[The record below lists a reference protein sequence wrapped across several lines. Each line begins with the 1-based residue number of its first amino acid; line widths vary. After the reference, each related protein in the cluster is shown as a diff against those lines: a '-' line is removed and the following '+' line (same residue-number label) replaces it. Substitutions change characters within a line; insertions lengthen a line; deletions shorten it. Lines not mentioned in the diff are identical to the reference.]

1 MWSTWLNMTAAMPAE
16 KGHVPMSRS
25 PEIELL
31 LCCARRV
38 LAIEYQEKLRA
49 LLAGGLNWERVQ
61 GLARRHR
68 LTHLLFHHLNQSAA
82 DLVPGSVLQS
92 LREAFNRNARR
103 SLLLSAEL
111 REVHALFADAGIAAL
126 AYKGPVLGQQVY
138 GNVAL
143 REMSDLDVLVAPRDV
158 IAARDLLIGRGY
170 YSLPAAV
177 GIPDRLALSWDCNL
191 ILFRDQPRQI
201 FELHWALAAGRF
213 TFPLPFAEAWNR
225 RHEVLLSGARL
236 PTFSTEDQLLILCF
250 HGSRHMWECIEWI
263 TGVAELIRSEAV
275 DWDELWRR
283 AERLRSRHRLM
294 LGLKLASDL
303 LDAPVPAEVLRR
315 SSAPPMAFD
324 AVSKVLFNGSA
335 PSTNASARPFHSFQV
350 ALSDGMRSKLRY
362 MFYSA
367 FEPAKE
373 DYFALRLP
381 SALYP
386 LYPLIRPLRL
396 ARSYGARL
404 VGGKP

>member
-1 MWSTWLNMTAAMPAE
+1 
-16 KGHVPMSRS
+16 
-25 PEIELL
+25 
-31 LCCARRV
+31 V
-38 LAIEYQEKLRA
+38 LATEQQDRLRTLVA
-49 LLAGGLNWERVQ
+49 SGLDWERVQ
-61 GLARRHR
+61 ALARRHR
-68 LTHLLFHHLNQSAA
+68 LTHLLFHHLNQSANE
-82 DLVPGSVLQS
+82 LVPASVLES

-111 REVHALFADAGIAAL
+111 REVHALFTQAGIAAL
-126 AYKGPVLGQQVY
+126 AYKGPVLGQQLY

-143 REMSDLDVLVAPRDV
+143 REMSDLDVLVERHNV
-158 IAARDLLIGRGY
+158 TAARDLLIDRGY

-191 ILFRDQPRQI
+191 ILIRDQPRQI
-201 FELHWALAAGRF
+201 FELHWALAAGRY

-225 RHEVLLSGARL
+225 KHEVLLSGTRL
-236 PTFSTEDQLLILCF
+236 PTFSAEDQLLILCF

-263 TGVAELIRSEAV
+263 AGVAELIRSEVV

-294 LGLKLASDL
+294 LGLKLATDL
-303 LDAPVPAEVLRR
+303 LDAPVPDEMFRR
-315 SSAPPMAFD
+315 SSAPPKAFD
-324 AVSKVLFNGSA
+324 AVSKALFNGSA
-335 PSTNASARPFHSFQV
+335 ASTNGSARPFHSFQV